1 MSIETREG
9 ITNVRICKTTGNAC
23 TETRWCGI
31 WFGHCAKQ
39 IAAGLDKAAH
49 DPQPAAEPTKPRLY
63 LSGPMTGLPDNNYPA
78 FNAEAARLR
87 ALGYDIVNPAE
98 LKPPA
103 SESDE
108 WHHYLRR
115 DLREM
120 LTCDGLALMPGW
132 HNSKGA
138 HLEIQVAHR
147 IEMSIWDAKDLT

>member
-1 MSIETREG
+1 MSTETREG
-9 ITNVRICKTTGNAC
+9 ITDVRICEVTDNPCRAPDWCSRYGNCAIRLAFGFAKTDAYY
-23 TETRWCGI
+23 
-31 WFGHCAKQ
+31 FPK
-39 IAAGLDKAAH
+39 
-49 DPQPAAEPTKPRLY
+49 PAAQPTKPRLY
-63 LSGPMTGLPDNNYPA
+63 LSGPMTGLPDHNYPA

-98 LKPPA
+98 LKP
-103 SESDE
+103 EGNE

-147 IEMSIWDAKDLT
+147 VEMSIVDARDLT

>member
-1 MSIETREG
+1 MNPETREG
-9 ITNVRICKTTGNAC
+9 ITDVRICKRTGNAC
-23 TETRWCGI
+23 IELGWCDR
-31 WFGHCAKQ
+31 FDNCAKQ
-39 IAAGLDKAAH
+39 VAADLDKAAH
-49 DPQPAAEPTKPRLY
+49 DPQPAAKPTKLRLY
-63 LSGPMTGLPDNNYPA
+63 LSGPMTGLPDYNYPA

-147 IEMSIWDAKDLT
+147 VEMSIWDARDLT